1 MSDQPLPSNLI
12 KHLKLANIQG
22 VNIIEKLHERRLV
35 QIVSYLQLVSVKLRH
50 KKIHRDA
57 FRQRVKDNIAAAN
70 HSDLLNRSMCDSNAR
85 PRAHERR
92 AL

>member
-50 KKIHRDA
+50 KKYTGMPS
-57 FRQRVKDNIAAAN
+57 DNV
-70 HSDLLNRSMCDSNAR
+70 
-85 PRAHERR
+85 
-92 AL
+92 

>member
-70 HSDLLNRSMCDSNAR
+70 HSDLLNLHVRL
-85 PRAHERR
+85 ERTTSGS
-92 AL
+92 